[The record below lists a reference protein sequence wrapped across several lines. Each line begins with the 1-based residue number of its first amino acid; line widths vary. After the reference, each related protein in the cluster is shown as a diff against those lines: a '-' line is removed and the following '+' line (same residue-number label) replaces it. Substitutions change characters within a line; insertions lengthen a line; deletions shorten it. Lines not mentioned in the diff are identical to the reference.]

1 MPKIYIEATREYEQK
16 IGRWGGKEII
26 PCDPNN
32 PQPFSTT
39 CQLWNYTS
47 PKQWITYNVVARVKK
62 GKMEVHIQYNDN
74 QNRHLPREIY
84 EDIEWGTHILT
95 LQKDNNNCGL
105 STWID
110 SAGNKWEGPGWIR
123 REIKG
128 DRRRVTTTILQ
139 RKQAEFREMLLARD
153 GSCAITGE
161 TCHDV
166 LEAAHIVAAGDG
178 GQEVLENGILLR
190 ADLHLLYDADPPK
203 FQICPET
210 GQIVMAEGF
219 NYGGFDLNERQIEEA
234 IYQRVGEAL
243 HLRQQMVN

>member
-1 MPKIYIEATREYEQK
+1 MPKIYIEATRKYEQR
-16 IGRWGGKEII
+16 IGPWGGKEII

-32 PQPFSTT
+32 PQPFATT

-47 PKQWITYNVVARVKK
+47 PKQWITYNVIVQIHK
-62 GKMEVHIQYNDN
+62 GNPTEIHIQYNDDK
-74 QNRHLPREIY
+74 NRHLPGEIY

-95 LQKDNNNCGL
+95 LQKDKNCGL

-110 SAGNKWEGPGWIR
+110 SAGKKWEGPGWRSRDIIGKCR
-123 REIKG
+123 RE
-128 DRRRVTTTILQ
+128 TTTRLQ

-166 LEAAHIVAAGDG
+166 LEAAHIVAARDG

-190 ADLHLLYDADPPK
+190 ADLHRLYDADPPK

-210 GQIVMAEGF
+210 GQIVIAEGF
-219 NYGGFDLNERQIEEA
+219 NYGGFDDLNERQIEEA
-234 IYQRVGEAL
+234 ILQRVSEAL
-243 HLRQQMVN
+243 HLR